1 MTQQIDLQP
10 AFTAAIAEAVYLGNR
25 YVTGY
30 ILPSIVSELNST
42 SSPTPTVMAHFIFRP
57 APYCS

>member
-10 AFTAAIAEAVYLGNR
+10 AFTAAIAEAVYLCNR

-30 ILPSIVSELNST
+30 ILPSIVSELDST
-42 SSPTPTVMAHFIFRP
+42 SPLLWLISYFVLLLIVP
-57 APYCS
+57 SL